1 MSKYGWQ
8 KGSGLGATSSGI
20 VNPLRVQ
27 VEKRRRK
34 ADADGGG
41 WAEPGGRGKIVG
53 GHTKRKGDGEQDSPG
68 DMSEVIVLHHM
79 LDNMPDLAAEI
90 EDGLGQEIGQEC
102 GEKVGFKSPPFENAS
117 CQKRKRREANLTN
130 SMVALNAYS
139 LIHLHDASL

>member
-41 WAEPGGRGKIVG
+41 WAEPGGRGKIIG
-53 GHTKRKGDGEQDSPG
+53 GHTKRKDDANNDDEQDSPG
-68 DMSEVIVLHHM
+68 QMSEVIVLHHM
-79 LDNMPDLAAEI
+79 LDNMPDLATEI

-102 GEKVGFKSPPFENAS
+102 GEKVRFQTPPPFRMKENYT
-117 CQKRKRREANLTN
+117 E
-130 SMVALNAYS
+130 
-139 LIHLHDASL
+139 

>member
-1 MSKYGWQ
+1 MSKYGWE
-8 KGSGLGATSSGI
+8 KGSGLGADSSGI

-41 WAEPGGRGKIVG
+41 WAEPGGRGKIIG
-53 GHTKRKGDGEQDSPG
+53 GSRRKDNAEVSGGDNDDMGA
-68 DMSEVIVLHHM
+68 MSEVIVLHNM

-102 GEKVGFKSPPFENAS
+102 GEKVRRPPS
-117 CQKRKRREANLTN
+117 HKKEAK
-130 SMVALNAYS
+130 
-139 LIHLHDASL
+139 